1 MLQSDDK
8 SELLLEM
15 QGIDKSFPGVQAL
28 QDVSLALR
36 PGEVLGIVG
45 ENGAGKSTLI
55 KILGGAHRPDRGRIV
70 LDGTGG
76 APFAAPAP
84 RNRRASRSSTR
95 SSTSIPDLTVR
106 ENMFL
111 GRERTRGGF
120 IRAAREQQEAGSCF
134 RNSACR
140 SIRQPAAAS

>member
-1 MLQSDDK
+1 MLQSEDK

-28 QDVSLALR
+28 RDVSLSLY

-70 LDGTGG
+70 LEGREVSFRS
-76 APFAAPAP
+76 PSAAQQAGI
-84 RNRRASRSSTR
+84 
-95 SSTSIPDLTVR
+95 SIIYQEFNLVPDLTVR
-106 ENMFL
+106 ENIFL
-111 GRERTRGGF
+111 GASEL
-120 IRAAREQQEAGSCF
+120 AAVSFGRPGSSRRLGSSS
-134 RNSACR
+134 RNSAWR
-140 SIRQPAAAS
+140 SIRQRAAAS